1 MLISYNMCSSNNFS
15 ISIRFPCFSRSGF
28 FRVQVFQG
36 TGFSGS
42 RFLGFG
48 SRVRF
53 QVIEVAI
60 HRQTPVRESFL
71 MEFQAQDLQIYL
83 KETRAQVFSCEILE
97 SLKNSFFNNITPC
110 VMLLE
115 KRVTRV
121 CSSRY
126 YSSFPEKNM

>member
-1 MLISYNMCSSNNFS
+1 M
-15 ISIRFPCFSRSGF
+15 
-28 FRVQVFQG
+28 
-36 TGFSGS
+36 
-42 RFLGFG
+42 
-48 SRVRF
+48 
-53 QVIEVAI
+53 
-60 HRQTPVRESFL
+60 RESFL

-83 KETRAQVFSCEILE
+83 KETRAQVLSCEIFE
-97 SLKNSFFNNITPC
+97 SLKSSFFNNIIPC